1 MIYDKINDFEA
12 ITSVIK
18 ETLENNFLKMAE
30 AEKNVF
36 ISWECLEI
44 LINKNVQM
52 AINFITPYINGKD
65 NYETNAPI
73 INISYFICLL
83 LNDKNTTFDK
93 FKEFVMLYKPII
105 EEKDVTLKN
114 I

>member
-1 MIYDKINDFEA
+1 
-12 ITSVIK
+12 
-18 ETLENNFLKMAE
+18 
-30 AEKNVF
+30 
-36 ISWECLEI
+36 
-44 LINKNVQM
+44 M

-114 I
+114 ILIKSVWIISSNLFLLK